1 MGKNNFTKI
10 PNGIPALEDRVNLLY
25 TYGVKAGK
33 MDLHTFVN
41 CASTQAAKTFDLFP
55 RKGTIQ
61 PGADADLVVFDPKYR
76 GKISAKTQY
85 VNSDYNAFEG
95 WKIEGRPSVVTVRG
109 EVAVRD
115 GKFVGK
121 IGRGKFLKA

>member
-1 MGKNNFTKI
+1 

-61 PGADADLVVFDPKYR
+61 LGADADLVVFDPDYR
-76 GKISAKTQY
+76 GKISAKTHH
-85 VNSDYNAFEG
+85 VNVDYSVFEG
-95 WKIEGRPSVVTVRG
+95 WKIEGRPSAVTVRG

-121 IGRGKFLKA
+121 IGRGKFLQRKPSHF

>member
-1 MGKNNFTKI
+1 
-10 PNGIPALEDRVNLLY
+10 
-25 TYGVKAGK
+25 
-33 MDLHTFVN
+33 VN

-61 PGADADLVVFDPKYR
+61 LGADADLVVFDPDYR
-76 GKISAKTQY
+76 GKISAKTHHIN
-85 VNSDYNAFEG
+85 VDYSVFEG
-95 WKIEGRPSVVTVRG
+95 WKIEGRPSHVSVRG

-121 IGRGKFLKA
+121 IGRGKFLQRKPSHF